1 MKKQYSK
8 DPDSSRMFDIIRA
21 GTTTEFGI
29 LSYNLFEGGNAPAS
43 MFRNAVLLKRDWV
56 SYYKES
62 FESPMAKVAD
72 QLNAFFED

>member
-8 DPDSSRMFDIIRA
+8 DPASSRMFDIIRA

-62 FESPMAKVAD
+62 FESPMTKVAG